1 MQCSFSP
8 LHRIFYRIFFTAAD
22 CAAILSHCG
31 KGFFKIVYDVV
42 RVFKPDREAHHSRL
56 YASDVGFVKS
66 ELDRDDGIIA
76 YEVEFSKGFVEY
88 EYKIDAVTGAMIEFE
103 SEYDD

>member
-1 MQCSFSP
+1 M
-8 LHRIFYRIFFTAAD
+8 
-22 CAAILSHCG
+22 
-31 KGFFKIVYDVV
+31 
-42 RVFKPDREAHHSRL
+42 
-56 YASDVGFVKS
+56 KS

-88 EYKIDAVTGAMIEFE
+88 EYKIDAVTGAVIEFE